1 MTTAIRVIVGLGN
14 PGQAYSRTR
23 HNAGFWFV
31 DRLLV
36 QAGGSFSRDSGLSC
50 DSARL
55 HDPTRDCR
63 LIKPRTSMNDS
74 GRAIVLVL
82 NYYKLQPEEMLVVHD
97 EIDFAPGIIRL
108 KQGGGHGGHNG
119 LRSIINHLG
128 TNAFPRLRIGV
139 GHPGHKDQVID
150 AVLSRPSA
158 VEQELID
165 AAIGRGLE
173 QLPFILAGELEK
185 AMTGLH
191 GGEPRLDDSTG
202 DPE

>member
-31 DRLLV
+31 DRLLA

-82 NYYKLQPEEMLVVHD
+82 NYYRLQPEEMLVVHD

-108 KQGGGHGGHNG
+108 KQD
-119 LRSIINHLG
+119 RKS
-128 TNAFPRLRIGV
+128 V
-139 GHPGHKDQVID
+139 V
-150 AVLSRPSA
+150 
-158 VEQELID
+158 
-165 AAIGRGLE
+165 
-173 QLPFILAGELEK
+173 
-185 AMTGLH
+185 
-191 GGEPRLDDSTG
+191 
-202 DPE
+202 